1 MSNSSSEPLEL
12 ERSGMSLAGT
22 VGTAGTLRR
31 HEMISGPRPPGH
43 SGDRRGPPAG
53 AAAST
58 TGQGDAG
65 PSSSPQSSS
74 VRGPEIGSESS
85 GVPAVPAVPAVPVQ
99 EREQVCLQLGQLV
112 QEYLHESAAIG
123 LGDALALA
131 RHQRTF
137 CMAAEFVQIDRLT
150 ARDALQLARELV
162 RTCPVAA
169 CEAAYEDVIALWR
182 RLQSST

>member
-1 MSNSSSEPLEL
+1 MSHSSSQPPEL
-12 ERSGMSLAGT
+12 EQSGTTLAGT

-31 HEMISGPRPPGH
+31 HEVISGPRPPGH

-58 TGQGDAG
+58 AGQGDAG
-65 PSSSPQSSS
+65 PRSSPQGSF
-74 VRGPEIGSESS
+74 VRGPEIRSESS
-85 GVPAVPAVPAVPVQ
+85 EVPAVPVVPVQ

-112 QEYLHESAAIG
+112 QQYLHESAAID
-123 LGDALALA
+123 LGDVLALA

-162 RTCPVAA
+162 SICPVAA
-169 CEAAYEDVIALWR
+169 CEAAYEDVIAVRQRW
-182 RLQSST
+182 QSSI